1 MCTGRSQP
9 SIHDSFHYL
18 HHLPLDPG
26 KMSDDYDDEPWRLT
40 VANLEGL
47 RLMRPEKSWRPI
59 VTVEVDK
66 HHTHET
72 VLGVDGQSI
81 NQKQFFHFH
90 GTSGSEVEVK
100 IWYRSQS
107 KKKKGKVL
115 VASASHKLVELWK
128 KQDHDSTKLWYQ
140 EIEIKLQCRS
150 PDGRK
155 SVSTCSRGRQQKG
168 ACLRVKIQPPT
179 PFPFSRQQPQ
189 LEPEQ
194 DAPCLSADEGSCSSS
209 SSDSISTISVS
220 SRSRSQSPSREDTPL
235 LPTEQQLRRRRKP
248 RGYFINTDDEV
259 CSTDAEHSPQ
269 KPCFEDNSTC
279 VDEDDENEGLSIEGG
294 LVIKRGDVIS
304 WRQGEDGQMIAVSAE
319 ILPMY
324 TERLTTPPEMSIVEA
339 CLATFTMYRELK
351 TAIMDSQFDKVFVRL
366 QMEWTYIGGLLVAL
380 AAVDTAVFSIS
391 SDSSFEVDNY
401 ARSAIAASSVAS
413 GLGIACDAWFLL
425 RYNWIDLQTF
435 KERAKDVFG
444 SYFFFSLSARTPA
457 LCMFISA
464 VSLMSFLAIVSFRA
478 WPQGVTVVFFV
489 VGIIMSLQF
498 FAYGAHWAASRVA
511 HGGRAVV
518 RRMTLVSSPP
528 AKV

>member
-1 MCTGRSQP
+1 
-9 SIHDSFHYL
+9 
-18 HHLPLDPG
+18 
-26 KMSDDYDDEPWRLT
+26 MSEEYDEEPWRLT
-40 VANLEGL
+40 VAHLEGL
-47 RLMRPEKSWRPI
+47 RLMRPEKAWRPI
-59 VTVEVDK
+59 VTLEVDK
-66 HHTHET
+66 HHAHET

-81 NQKQFFHFH
+81 NQKQSFHFH
-90 GTSGSEVEVK
+90 GSSSSNVEVK
-100 IWYRSQS
+100 VWYRSQS

-128 KQDHDSTKLWYQ
+128 KQDHDSTTSYYQ
-140 EIEIKLQCRS
+140 EVEIKLQCRS

-155 SVSTCSRGRQQKG
+155 SLSTCSRGRQQKG
-168 ACLRVKIQPPT
+168 ACLRVKIHPPT
-179 PFPFSRQQPQ
+179 PSPFSRQSSQ
-189 LEPEQ
+189 LESEQ
-194 DAPCLSADEGSCSSS
+194 DEPNLSADEGSCSSS
-209 SSDSISTISVS
+209 SSDSISTISIQS
-220 SRSRSQSPSREDTPL
+220 ASRSPSPSPETEPL
-235 LPTEQQLRRRRKP
+235 IQPAQGLRRRRKP
-248 RGYFINTDDEV
+248 RGYIINTDDEI

-279 VDEDDENEGLSIEGG
+279 VDDDEPEEELSIEGG
-294 LVIKRGDVIS
+294 LIIKRGDVIS
-304 WRQGEDGQMIAVSAE
+304 WKQGEDGQLIAVSSE

-324 TERLTTPPEMSIVEA
+324 TERLTVTPEMSRIE
-339 CLATFTMYRELK
+339 LALAAFTMYRELRM
-351 TAIMDSQFDKVFVRL
+351 AVMDSQFEKVFGRL

-391 SDSSFEVDNY
+391 SDSTFEVDNY

-464 VSLMSFLAIVSFRA
+464 VSLMGFLGIVSFRA

-498 FAYGAHWAASRVA
+498 FAYGAHWAASTMA

-518 RRMTLVSSPP
+518 RRMTMGSVSQT
-528 AKV
+528 KV